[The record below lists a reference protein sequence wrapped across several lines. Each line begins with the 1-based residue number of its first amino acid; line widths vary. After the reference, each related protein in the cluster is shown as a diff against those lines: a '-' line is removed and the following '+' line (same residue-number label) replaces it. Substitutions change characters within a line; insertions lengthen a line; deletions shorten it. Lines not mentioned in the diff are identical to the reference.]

1 MEYRHYPYDILFNN
15 GGCNRMSILCYLTLA
30 TRIKLAEERRKEK
43 QDKMKTE
50 TKEIIVNNN
59 GETN

>member
-1 MEYRHYPYDILFNN
+1 
-15 GGCNRMSILCYLTLA
+15 MSILCYLTLA